1 MLVTK
6 QSRFLPGFTK
16 KIQNCLLLTKY
27 DQNASI
33 HGQTI
38 LWKIMKIAYIGQKG
52 IPAKT
57 GGVERYVE
65 EVAIRMAKLGHEV
78 FVYARSNYTP
88 KRLKRYRGVT
98 VVNLPSIPT
107 KNLDAISHTFL
118 ASLHALFQNYDV
130 IHYSSI
136 GPTSLSVI
144 PKFLKKRS
152 VIISTF
158 QCQDYL
164 HKKWGGLA
172 RAYLRFS
179 EKLTCLVPDKTI
191 VVTDLLR
198 LYSKDKYGKELV
210 RIPNGTAFRQSLE
223 DSELSTWGLE
233 KGKYIFCASR
243 LVGHKGVHFLIKAF
257 NDLQKQ
263 GQHQDKRLVIAGSG
277 AYTDEYVTYLHDL
290 AKENKNVI
298 FTGTVDGAKL
308 EQLFSHSYMFVQPS
322 ESEGMSLALLEAMGY
337 GKAILASDI
346 AENLEALKGSGLSFR
361 SGDEKDLEQ
370 KLLQL
375 LDNPVLAKARGKES
389 LEVARANYTWEDI
402 VAQIEQVYEESLR
415 DKEKKKLKKLL
426 MIVSR

>member
-1 MLVTK
+1 
-6 QSRFLPGFTK
+6 
-16 KIQNCLLLTKY
+16 
-27 DQNASI
+27 
-33 HGQTI
+33 
-38 LWKIMKIAYIGQKG
+38 MKIAYIGQKG

-78 FVYARSNYTP
+78 FVYSRSNYTP
-88 KRLKRYRGVT
+88 KRLRRYCGVT

-152 VIISTF
+152 VIVSTF

-198 LYSKDKYGKELV
+198 RYSKEKYGKEPV
-210 RIPNGTAFRQSLE
+210 RIPNGTAFRQNL
-223 DSELSTWGLE
+223 DQDELSTWGLE
-233 KGKYIFCASR
+233 KNNYVFCASR
-243 LVGHKGVHFLIKAF
+243 LVGHKGVHFLIRAF
-257 NDLQKQ
+257 NSLQKQ
-263 GQHQDKRLVIAGSG
+263 GWHQDKKLVIAGSG
-277 AYTDEYVTYLHDL
+277 AYTDKYVAFLHDL
-290 AKENKNVI
+290 AKENENVI
-298 FTGTVDGAKL
+298 FTGTVDEAKL
-308 EQLFSHSYMFVQPS
+308 EQLFSHCYVFVQPS
-322 ESEGMSLALLEAMGY
+322 ELEGMSLALLEAMGY

-346 AENLEALKGSGLSFR
+346 AENLEALKGSGFSFR

-370 KLLQL
+370 KLLNL
-375 LDNPVLAKARGKES
+375 LDDSALAKTSGRES
-389 LEVARANYTWEDI
+389 LEVAKANYAWEDI
-402 VAQIEQVYEESLR
+402 VAQIEHVYEESIQ
-415 DKEKKKLKKLL
+415 DKEKQKTKKMLV
-426 MIVSR
+426 IASR